1 MIPPA
6 VVKEL
11 TRPQTPDAVGRW
23 ILEPREWLRVRRP
36 MVRLPKFPAKLGA
49 GEREAITLAEEISA
63 ELLLVDDGTGRQ
75 EARRRGLAVRG
86 TLGVLGLAARHGLT
100 DFPTAIARL
109 RATNFRVSEELVQSL
124 LEEHA

>member
-1 MIPPA
+1 
-6 VVKEL
+6 
-11 TRPQTPDAVGRW
+11 
-23 ILEPREWLRVRRP
+23 

-100 DFPTAIARL
+100 DFPNAIARL
-109 RATNFRVSEELVQSL
+109 RATNFRVSEELV
-124 LEEHA
+124 